1 MSIEESEEKG
11 EVAEAGRKEGG
22 VFKASFIS
30 TISKFSGERSGRIGL
45 NIPASIKS
53 SFPVGIRVKVMVE
66 EIREGPIESED

>member
-1 MSIEESEEKG
+1 MSIEEEEKEG
-11 EVAEAGRKEGG
+11 EEVVERKEGG
-22 VFKASFIS
+22 GIFKASFIS

>member
-1 MSIEESEEKG
+1 MSIEEEKG
-11 EVAEAGRKEGG
+11 EEVVERKEGG

-53 SFPVGIRVKVMVE
+53 QFPVGIKVKVTLE
-66 EIREGPIESED
+66 EIQEGVITE